1 VTNNIIILADENI
14 DHRII
19 KAIQRIG
26 IEVQAVYFSNRGISD
41 LEVIAW
47 AKTPP
52 PKVILTEDKDF
63 GKLVFSND
71 TQDLSVIFLR
81 YPFKETAAIIESI
94 LKLLQYQQEY
104 ILGHFTT
111 VTINKIRSRKI

>member
-1 VTNNIIILADENI
+1 MIVLADENI

-19 KAIQRIG
+19 EAIQSIG
-26 IEVQAVYFSNRGISD
+26 IEVQAVYFTNRGISD

-63 GKLVFSND
+63 GKLVFRNYI
-71 TQDLSVIFLR
+71 QDLSVIFLR
-81 YPFKETAAIIESI
+81 YPYKEMAAIIKNI
-94 LKLLQYQQEY
+94 LKLLQHQQEY
-104 ILGHFTT
+104 VFGHFTT
-111 VTINKIRSRKI
+111 VIINKIRSRKI